1 MRVSQIMNSNVVC
14 VTPDESTT
22 LAARLL
28 NRHNIGSLPVC
39 SLDGRIKGIVTDRDI
54 VLRCVASENDPNT
67 TKVGDIMSR
76 SVISVSPD
84 DDVGEAAR
92 IMAGDQ
98 IRRLPVVQDGR
109 IVGMVSLGD
118 MAKRHEFDMEAAKAL
133 SDISSN
139 IKRI

>member
-39 SLDGRIKGIVTDRDI
+39 SLDGRLKGIITDRDI

-76 SVISVSPD
+76 SVVSVSPD

-98 IRRLPVVQDGR
+98 IRRLPVIQDGR

-118 MAKRHEFDMEAAKAL
+118 MAKRHEFDVEAAKAL